1 VTDHN
6 RVLEEPLQRSA
17 FVRAARTNNPM
28 ALPAGLSRQD
38 ARRYRDLIHEYAGQV
53 GAERMKYEDT
63 QARVP
68 AVVWLTVE
76 LERLQGERL
85 CDRPVPLH
93 TVLHMTQELRT
104 LLQELELNGTTKSFG
119 CNEEGALRGYLEE
132 PRA

>member
-1 VTDHN
+1 
-6 RVLEEPLQRSA
+6 
-17 FVRAARTNNPM
+17 M

-38 ARRYRDLIHEYAGQV
+38 ARRYRDLIHEYAGRV

-104 LLQELELNGTTKSFG
+104 LLQELDLSEPRNNSNGHDD
-119 CNEEGALRGYLEE
+119 GALRGYLEKSHV
-132 PRA
+132 